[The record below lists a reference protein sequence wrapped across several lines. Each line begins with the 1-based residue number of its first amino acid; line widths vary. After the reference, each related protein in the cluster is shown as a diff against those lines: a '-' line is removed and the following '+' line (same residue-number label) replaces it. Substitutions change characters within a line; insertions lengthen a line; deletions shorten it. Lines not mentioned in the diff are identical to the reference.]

1 MSERAPPP
9 DRGLLVFAL
18 AIVLFMAS
26 LDQTVVGTALP
37 RIAAE
42 LGGLEW
48 YAWVFT
54 AYMLATTTVVPIAGK
69 LGDQYGRRT
78 LLAVGIVEF
87 LIASGLAGFA
97 DSMEM
102 LIAMRALQGIG
113 AGVLVAAAQAAVGD
127 LFPPAQLGKYNGMLS
142 GVHALASLVGPLL
155 GGAITDAFGWRWVFL
170 VNLPIALLALVVVLR
185 RFHVLAPTRARE
197 PIDLRGM
204 VLMVVA
210 IVGWLLVFNELAD
223 ALAGEWQALALAGA
237 TALIGSVAFV
247 AVELRSASP
256 TLPLRLLAER
266 ELRVTL
272 LITFAC
278 GLAIYAAAIFTP
290 LLLQGALGLSP
301 SRAGLAMTP
310 MVFGLVLGGIGG
322 GVWVSRVGR
331 YRATIGLGMLIAA
344 LASALLASTA
354 SNPSEP
360 SELSG
365 LSVTAV
371 AGLLG
376 VVGIGVGMTIPAS
389 MSAAQNVVSHA
400 ELGLATAL
408 SKFARNFGGIV
419 GLGVLGAVLQLRTFA
434 RLAPGMADVLGE
446 SDDAFARELARDP
459 SALLSDAPTLDHPAL
474 VEQPQR
480 LDALLELLRAALAD
494 ASARVL
500 WGVALTLA
508 LAALLTLRSRDRV
521 LRSDF
526 DTSGSGS

>member
-37 RIAAE
+37 RIAAD

-204 VLMVVA
+204 ALMVVA

-223 ALAGEWQALALAGA
+223 ALAGEWHSLALAGA

-354 SNPSEP
+354 SGPSGP
-360 SELSG
+360 SELS
-365 LSVTAV
+365 VEAV

-400 ELGLATAL
+400 ELGLVTAL

-434 RLAPGMADVLGE
+434 RLAPGMPDVLGE
-446 SDDAFARELARDP
+446 SDDAFARALARDP

-526 DTSGSGS
+526 DTSGSEP